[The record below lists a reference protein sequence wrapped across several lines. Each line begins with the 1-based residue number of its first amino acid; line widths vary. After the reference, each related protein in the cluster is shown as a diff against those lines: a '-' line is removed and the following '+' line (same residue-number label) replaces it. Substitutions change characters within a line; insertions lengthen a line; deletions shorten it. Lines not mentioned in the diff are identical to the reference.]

1 MNQLLHHNIRTEDD
15 FSLCNDESF
24 EENYEEMINSFLNQR
39 HVYSASLPLPMSTDA
54 IIDQI
59 QCEKNQMKK
68 IKDSMK
74 YQLRLQV
81 LKMIKPCLSKVEF
94 TSKPIIEATE
104 EYTDDMKEIVEVTSS
119 AEQSPTGIHSPEINF
134 EIYRQEYNDID
145 EFSDIGA
152 DISQE
157 IK

>member
-39 HVYSASLPLPMSTDA
+39 HVYS
-54 IIDQI
+54 
-59 QCEKNQMKK
+59 